1 MYAKLI
7 SKFFLLHCIL
17 HITKIK
23 RLKKNIGQQLG
34 QIDQQFNRSFEKKY
48 YIFTN

>member
-17 HITKIK
+17 YITKIK

-34 QIDQQFNRSFEKKY
+34 KFNHSFEKKY